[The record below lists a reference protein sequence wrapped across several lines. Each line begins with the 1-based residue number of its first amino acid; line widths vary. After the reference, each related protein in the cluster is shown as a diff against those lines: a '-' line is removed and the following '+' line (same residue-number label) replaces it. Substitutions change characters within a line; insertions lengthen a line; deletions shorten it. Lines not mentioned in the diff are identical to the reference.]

1 MLLCSCL
8 VPAAGASITCSTHFL
23 LAARSRCDL
32 SQLTPEPPTCKFSF
46 FFRKIRFL
54 NQIPDGDYLLFLILQ
69 LKAMEEAGSTWR
81 SPQILVFWGSD
92 GRQPRGSQG
101 EQSPRWCPGQDSRAG
116 HLLSHY
122 STDQLRT
129 LLLNLAPQLPTTPA
143 DVSSF

>member
-1 MLLCSCL
+1 MQ
-8 VPAAGASITCSTHFL
+8 VFI
-23 LAARSRCDL
+23 
-32 SQLTPEPPTCKFSF
+32 F

-81 SPQILVFWGSD
+81 SPRILVFWGSD

-101 EQSPRWCPGQDSRAG
+101 EQSPRWCPGQGSRAG